1 MSSYYENCE
10 SCDGCGGRCDK
21 CTASCCLNNMN
32 SHKELFKLSKE
43 FLNKVSYAEY
53 DVSQKKNE
61 IYKKL
66 YDNYNIYVYNSSS
79 NDSFYDNLK
88 SKYSDLQND
97 INNIDNQISNEY
109 YKYRVRINELNI
121 NHNKNINNLNNYF
134 NNKKKYY
141 ERIDEKEQVEKI
153 KKDLE
158 NLENKKNEVNEKIKQ
173 ENEKEINDF
182 IKEETM
188 KAENNYNAKTK
199 EIDNQNSIEEE
210 KLEYN
215 EKEKK
220 LRNQYLFE
228 ISKIKNVSDK
238 IPNYNAWISMYE
250 LNKYVN

>member
-1 MSSYYENCE
+1 M
-10 SCDGCGGRCDK
+10 
-21 CTASCCLNNMN
+21 CT
-32 SHKELFKLSKE
+32 
-43 FLNKVSYAEY
+43 
-53 DVSQKKNE
+53 
-61 IYKKL
+61 
-66 YDNYNIYVYNSSS
+66 NYQIYVYCSS
-79 NDSFYDNLK
+79 NDSFYDNLR
-88 SKYSDLQND
+88 SKYSDLKND
-97 INNIDNQISNEY
+97 INNINNQIRNEY
-109 YKYRVRINELNI
+109 YTHRDRINELNR
-121 NHNKNINNLNNYF
+121 NHNQNISNLNNYF
-134 NNKKKYY
+134 NNIKKNY
-141 ERIDEKEQVEKI
+141 ERIDEKEKVEKI

-158 NLENKKNEVNEKIKQ
+158 DLKSKKNKENEKTKQ
-173 ENEKEINDF
+173 ENEKKINDF

-215 EKEKK
+215 ENEIK

>member
-10 SCDGCGGRCDK
+10 SCNGCGGRCDK
-21 CTASCCLNNMN
+21 CNASCCLNNMN
-32 SHKELFKLSKE
+32 SHKQLFNLSRE
-43 FLNKVSYAEY
+43 FLNKVSKAEY
-53 DVSQKKNE
+53 DVSQKKYE
-61 IYKKL
+61 INKNL
-66 YDNYNIYVYNSSS
+66 CTNYQIYVYCSSS
-79 NDSFYDNLK
+79 NDSFYDNLR
-88 SKYSDLQND
+88 SKYSDLKND
-97 INNIDNQISNEY
+97 INNINNQIRNEY
-109 YKYRVRINELNI
+109 YTHRDRINELNR
-121 NHNKNINNLNNYF
+121 NHNQNISNLNNYF
-134 NNKKKYY
+134 NNIKKNY
-141 ERIDEKEQVEKI
+141 ERIDEKEKVEKI

-158 NLENKKNEVNEKIKQ
+158 DLKSKKNKENEKTKQ
-173 ENEKEINDF
+173 ENEKKINDF

-215 EKEKK
+215 ENEIK